1 SSSADTA
8 PCEIYTLSLHDALPI
23 LNILHHEKLQLL
35 CRLGKGFIIGPAVSR
50 ICAQN
55 PQSLDL
61 SGIDALDDLVVGDGR
76 FLCQHL
82 LRHMKHLG
90 DPCPARRVSK
100 VPAAIKYRGIA
111 ERAGAHGVTLSCD
124 GVGSGTR
131 FTDVAGHQR
140 QIDDCL
146 GGPHRLIAL
155 IDAHGP
161 PEGYP
166 LSAVD

>member
-61 SGIDALDDLVVGDGR
+61 SGVDALDDLVVGDGR

-82 LRHMKHLG
+82 LRQDRKSTRLNSSH
-90 DPCPARRVSK
+90 VSISYA
-100 VPAAIKYRGIA
+100 V
-111 ERAGAHGVTLSCD
+111 
-124 GVGSGTR
+124 
-131 FTDVAGHQR
+131 F
-140 QIDDCL
+140 CL
-146 GGPHRLIAL
+146 K
-155 IDAHGP
+155 
-161 PEGYP
+161 
-166 LSAVD
+166 